1 MHVCVVGCD
10 GVMVCVVCVVCMY
23 MCACVYQ
30 GVGMWWGVS
39 VPVYTWCVGTF
50 VGARRPRAGKDHR
63 EGT

>member
-1 MHVCVVGCD
+1 MHVCVVGC
-10 GVMVCVVCVVCMY
+10 GRACVCGGVCMY

-30 GVGMWWGVS
+30 GVGMRWGVS
-39 VPVYTWCVGTF
+39 VPVCTWCVGTF